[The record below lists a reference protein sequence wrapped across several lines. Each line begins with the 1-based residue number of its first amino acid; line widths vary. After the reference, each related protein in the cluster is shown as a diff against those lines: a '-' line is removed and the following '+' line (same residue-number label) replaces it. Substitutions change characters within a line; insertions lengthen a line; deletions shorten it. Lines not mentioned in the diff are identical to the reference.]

1 MFKIVCTGDS
11 HTWGQGVPGLL
22 ESFSPPIV
30 AGEKRL
36 VPFRFPCY
44 VNLLR
49 EYANKKYSGFA
60 SEAVF
65 PDMPA
70 APRLALSGAELWRVQ
85 YRVGLGE
92 CCAEIVFGGELVL
105 PDGAELYRIESYF
118 GGAAVL
124 NGGVGS
130 CPQGQYLDSFWGSRV
145 EAARPDLVVVEP
157 CSINDWIEGLGPD
170 ESRRRTCETF
180 ARISA
185 LGARALLLTVSPI
198 AGEQIRNGFNYG
210 DYIAASREAA
220 SACGV
225 PIADA
230 NAKMTKLL
238 AGLNPSEAR
247 KLLYSDDWHVNA
259 LGHRLYAEEIIGLR
273 LI

>member
-1 MFKIVCTGDS
+1 MNERILVVEDDPAILTGLRD
-11 HTWGQGVPGLL
+11 LL
-22 ESFSPPIV
+22 ESE
-30 AGEKRL
+30 G
-36 VPFRFPCY
+36 
-44 VNLLR
+44 
-49 EYANKKYSGFA
+49 YAVETA
-60 SEAVF
+60 
-65 PDMPA
+65 
-70 APRLALSGAELWRVQ
+70 R
-85 YRVGLGE
+85 
-92 CCAEIVFGGELVL
+92 
-105 PDGAELYRIESYF
+105 DGAVALERF
-118 GGAAVL
+118 
-124 NGGVGS
+124 
-130 CPQGQYLDSFWGSRV
+130 R
-145 EAARPDLVVVEP
+145 AARPDLVVVEP